1 MKEMKRGI
9 VAVAMLLVACGGGK
23 TEGTSSGDG
32 TGGAAGSAIERS
44 AAADG
49 GSSPSSSAV
58 AFTEAEL
65 DGYVRGLR
73 REIEAA
79 QAAQRAAAAAATPA
93 ERGRAI
99 QASWE
104 TATMPLGAA
113 AAGLPVERY
122 TELRNALDQILR
134 TLDHQGKIDGPTGID
149 LEHAD
154 DATKARVARDP
165 FADLPPS
172 SAAALRS
179 KLDAVTAVWSEYVQL
194 TAVAG

>member
-1 MKEMKRGI
+1 MNQWKHGI
-9 VAVAMLLVACGGGK
+9 AAVAILLAACG
-23 TEGTSSGDG
+23 ENPAGTSTTVETTQEPAAEAASEGD
-32 TGGAAGSAIERS
+32 AL
-44 AAADG
+44 
-49 GSSPSSSAV
+49 V
-58 AFTEAEL
+58 FTEAEL
-65 DGYVRGLR
+65 DAYVRGLR

-93 ERGRAI
+93 ERGLAI

-122 TELRNALDQILR
+122 TELRNALDRILR
-134 TLDHQGKIDGPTGID
+134 TLDHQGKIDGPTSID

-154 DATKARVARDP
+154 EATRARVARDP
-165 FADLPPS
+165 FADLPPA
-172 SAAALRS
+172 SAAALRA
-179 KLDAVTAVWSEYVQL
+179 KLGAVTAAWSEYVQL